1 MHERLAQDAIAGQ
14 VWKGELVVRV
24 NYEDGTDGT
33 HYYYWKQTPTE
44 KLVAIKLIKSDSAW
58 EREDYPRC
66 SEKPIQEIA
75 AMQYLEKRI
84 AQMDEHDHGDVFVDP
99 ISSIEDTWNR
109 KMRLLPWMCCLIFA
123 KYHGAQKWLI

>member
-1 MHERLAQDAIAGQ
+1 MSRRCE
-14 VWKGELVVRV
+14 
-24 NYEDGTDGT
+24 YEDGTDGT
-33 HYYYWKQTPTE
+33 HYYLKQTPTE
-44 KLVAIKLIKSDSAW
+44 KLFAIKLIKSDSAW

-66 SEKPIQEIA
+66 SERPIQEIA